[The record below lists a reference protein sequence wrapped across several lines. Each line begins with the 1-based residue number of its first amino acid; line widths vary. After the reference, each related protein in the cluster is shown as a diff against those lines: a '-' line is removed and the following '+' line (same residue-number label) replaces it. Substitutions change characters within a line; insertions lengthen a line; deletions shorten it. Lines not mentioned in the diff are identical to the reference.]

1 MTNDEIYEFIDQME
15 ELGDV
20 WDADAVERVYGN
32 MSLEEA
38 LNARRGNLSIF
49 GNIIATIL
57 NRDADNE

>member
-1 MTNDEIYEFIDQME
+1 ME